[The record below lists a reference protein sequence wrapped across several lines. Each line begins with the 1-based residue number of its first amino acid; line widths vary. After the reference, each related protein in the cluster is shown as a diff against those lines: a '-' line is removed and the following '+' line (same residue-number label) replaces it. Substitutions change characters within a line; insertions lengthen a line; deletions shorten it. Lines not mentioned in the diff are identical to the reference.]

1 MMAKTTKKLIV
12 IAGPTAVGK
21 TSFAIELAQ
30 QLNTEIISADSRQFY
45 NEISIGT
52 AKPTENEL
60 SAVHHHFIGNL
71 SIKDYYN
78 VSKFENEVLALL
90 DKLFLKYDNV
100 VMLGGSGLYIDAV
113 CKGIDDLPDADEK
126 LRSDLKNQF
135 NEKGIE
141 PLLLELQKLDPEYY
155 KIVDKANKNRVLR
168 ALEVIKETGK
178 TFTELR
184 KNSKKLRPFE
194 IQKFC
199 LNRDRAELFERI
211 SIRVD
216 QMMDEGLLDE
226 VKSQILNR
234 QLNALNT
241 VGYKEIF
248 RYMDGEISLEQAIT
262 DLKTNTR
269 RYAKRQLTWFK
280 RDDSYIW
287 IHPNEIEKVI
297 ESI

>member
-1 MMAKTTKKLIV
+1 MEKIQKKLIV

-30 QLNTEIISADSRQFY
+30 KINTEIISADSRQFY
-45 NEISIGT
+45 KEISIGT
-52 AKPTENEL
+52 AKPNPEEL
-60 SAVHHHFIGNL
+60 ARIPHHFINTL
-71 SIKDYYN
+71 SIYDYYN

-90 DKLFLKYDNV
+90 ENLFLTYDTV
-100 VMLGGSGLYIDAV
+100 VMVGGSGLYIDAV
-113 CKGIDDLPDADEK
+113 CKGIDDLPDADKK

-141 PLLLELQKLDPEYY
+141 PLLIELKKLDPEYF
-155 KIVDKANKNRVLR
+155 KIVDKANQNRILR

-184 KNSKKLRPFE
+184 QNSKKERTFE

-199 LNRDRAELFERI
+199 LNRDREELFNRI
-211 SIRVD
+211 SLRVD
-216 QMMDEGLLDE
+216 QMIEDGLLEE
-226 VKSQILNR
+226 VRLQLPNRNLNS
-234 QLNALNT
+234 LNT

-248 RYMDGEISLEQAIT
+248 KYLDGDISFDRAIT

-280 RDDSYIW
+280 RDDSYTW
-287 IHPNEIEKVI
+287 IHPNQMDEVLK
-297 ESI
+297 SI

>member
-1 MMAKTTKKLIV
+1 MEKVQKKLIV

-30 QLNTEIISADSRQFY
+30 ELNTEIISADSRQFY
-45 NEISIGT
+45 KEISIGT
-52 AKPTENEL
+52 AKPTPEEL
-60 SAVHHHFIGNL
+60 AMIPHHFINTL
-71 SIKDYYN
+71 SIHDYYN

-90 DKLFLKYDNV
+90 EKLFLKFDTV
-100 VMLGGSGLYIDAV
+100 VMVGGSGLYIDAV
-113 CKGIDDLPDADEK
+113 CNGIDDLPDAHEK

-135 NEKGIE
+135 DENGIE
-141 PLLLELQKLDPEYY
+141 YLLLELEKLDPEYF
-155 KIVDKANKNRVLR
+155 KIVDKANQNRILR

-184 KNSKKLRPFE
+184 KNSKKERPFE

-199 LNRDRAELFERI
+199 LIRDREELFERI

-216 QMMDEGLLDE
+216 QMIEEGLLDE
-226 VKSQILNR
+226 VKQQLSNRNLNS
-234 QLNALNT
+234 LNT

-248 RYMDGEISLEQAIT
+248 NYLDGDSSLEQAIT

-280 RDDSYIW
+280 RNDSYTW
-287 IHPNEIEKVI
+287 IHPNQIDEVLK
-297 ESI
+297 SI

>member
-1 MMAKTTKKLIV
+1 MALTKKKLIV

-30 QLNTEIISADSRQFY
+30 QFSTEIISADSRQFY

-60 SAVHHHFIGNL
+60 SAVPHHFIGNL

-194 IQKFC
+194 IKKFC

>member
-1 MMAKTTKKLIV
+1 MMGEITKKLIV

-21 TSFAIELAQ
+21 TGFAIELAK

-45 NEISIGT
+45 KEILIGT
-52 AKPTENEL
+52 AKPTDEEL
-60 SAVHHHFIGNL
+60 SAVPHHFISNL
-71 SIKDYYN
+71 SINEYYN
-78 VSKFENEVLALL
+78 VSKFENEVLVLL
-90 DKLFLKYDNV
+90 KKLFLKLDTV
-100 VMLGGSGLYIDAV
+100 VMVGGSGLYIDAV

-126 LRSDLKNQF
+126 LRSDLKNRF
-135 NEKGIE
+135 KEKGIE

-155 KIVDKANKNRVLR
+155 KIVDKANKNRILR

-184 KNSKKLRPFE
+184 RNLEKERSFE

-199 LNRDRAELFERI
+199 LNRDRIELFERI

-216 QMMDEGLLDE
+216 KMIEEGLLDE
-226 VKSQILNR
+226 VKSQLPNR
-234 QLNALNT
+234 HLNALNT
-241 VGYKEIF
+241 VGYKEF
-248 RYMDGEISLEQAIT
+248 FKYLDGEISIEQAIT

-280 RDDSYIW
+280 RDNTYTW
-287 IHPNEIEKVI
+287 INPSQMDEVI
-297 ESI
+297 NSI